1 MSNDKNPN
9 QQDNV
14 YVKVETNKENKFNND
29 VIKISSTLDSIAKL
43 ILARRKQTEP
53 IKNDIETEYNTKLN
67 HLNTLINSI
76 LKLNE
81 YNESNTN
88 SIVDT
93 TKLDTLLKDKID
105 IIEKDG
111 QSFALIPIKKE
122 ITTDNNNYD
131 DIIIDTNKK
140 NKKKKRRRRRTKFH
154 VPFATNLVTQE
165 HVVIKDC
172 TVYNSTNVF

>member
-140 NKKKKRRRRRTKFH
+140 NKKKKKKKKKNKIPCSFCNEPGHTRARCDKR
-154 VPFATNLVTQE
+154 LYSIQ
-165 HVVIKDC
+165 
-172 TVYNSTNVF
+172 